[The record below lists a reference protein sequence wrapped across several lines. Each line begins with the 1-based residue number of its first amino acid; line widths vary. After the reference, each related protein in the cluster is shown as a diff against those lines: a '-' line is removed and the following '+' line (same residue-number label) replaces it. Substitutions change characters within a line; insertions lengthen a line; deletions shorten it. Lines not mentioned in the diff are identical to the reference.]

1 MNFKKL
7 IKRADEV
14 DRAFEELQTDLAEA
28 FDACLDE
35 ELPLEDASAGDADP
49 TEEGD
54 GPRPEA
60 DADSPEHPPRLT

>member
-14 DRAFEELQTDLAEA
+14 DKAFEELQTDLAEA

-35 ELPLEDASAGDADP
+35 
-49 TEEGD
+49 
-54 GPRPEA
+54 
-60 DADSPEHPPRLT
+60 